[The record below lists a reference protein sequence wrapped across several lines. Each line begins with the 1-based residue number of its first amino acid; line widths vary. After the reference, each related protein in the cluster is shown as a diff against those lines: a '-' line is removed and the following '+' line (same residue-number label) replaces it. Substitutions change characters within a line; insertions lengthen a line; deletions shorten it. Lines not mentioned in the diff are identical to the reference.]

1 MHPSPSLRTHRA
13 RRPPRASV
21 CGATAT
27 AARGRRRMGAVAV
40 VVSNVIDSRVD
51 GMSNRSI
58 PNIDRARRT
67 HRSNAR
73 CGQRRGPP
81 QCATRTM
88 GQSDVFFGERESGRD
103 VRQTNGT
110 VVMRARERA
119 RAGERWMARGM
130 VMIDG
135 WISGGDLSLFAWF
148 SCDG

>member
-1 MHPSPSLRTHRA
+1 
-13 RRPPRASV
+13 
-21 CGATAT
+21 
-27 AARGRRRMGAVAV
+27 
-40 VVSNVIDSRVD
+40 
-51 GMSNRSI
+51 
-58 PNIDRARRT
+58 
-67 HRSNAR
+67 
-73 CGQRRGPP
+73 
-81 QCATRTM
+81 M